1 MNQDLR
7 HFPRIIME
15 YGPDEERKARIACV
29 ASITAI
35 VMLIVANITPLAI
48 ENWRAT
54 FAAPPAVSSSAFPPT
69 QPVVAASM
77 PAAVP
82 IFEPAYALQRLSLP
96 VQCYGRS
103 RKGGWIEHSGDRKRT
118 GRRCV

>member
-1 MNQDLR
+1 MNADLR
-7 HFPRIIME
+7 HYPRVIRE
-15 YGPDEERKARIACV
+15 YGPDDERQGRIACV

-35 VMLIVANITPLAI
+35 VMLIIANITPLAI

-69 QPVVAASM
+69 QPAVAAFM

-82 IFEPAYALQRLSLP
+82 IFEPAHALERLSLP
-96 VQCYGRS
+96 VQCYGRQ
-103 RKGGWIEHSGDRKRT
+103 RRGGWISHDGDRTRT